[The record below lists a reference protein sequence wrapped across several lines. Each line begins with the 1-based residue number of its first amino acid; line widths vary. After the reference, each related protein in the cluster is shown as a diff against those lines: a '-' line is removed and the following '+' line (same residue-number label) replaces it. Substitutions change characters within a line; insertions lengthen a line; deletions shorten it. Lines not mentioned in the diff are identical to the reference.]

1 MDANYLALNTA
12 LTLSIRLNLKKD
24 TSVTKPQGCA
34 TSTKRTTRMKDHVRI
49 LMEILGIPLKGL
61 VINAI

>member
-1 MDANYLALNTA
+1 MDAHKVALITA
-12 LTLSIRLNLKKD
+12 LSLSVRLNLKPD

-34 TSTKRTTRMKDHVRI
+34 TSTARQKENVRI